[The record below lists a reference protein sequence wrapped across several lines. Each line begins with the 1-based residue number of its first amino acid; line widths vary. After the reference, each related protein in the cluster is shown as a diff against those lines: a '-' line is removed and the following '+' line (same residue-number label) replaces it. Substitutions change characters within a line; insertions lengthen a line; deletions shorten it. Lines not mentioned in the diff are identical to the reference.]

1 MAIQQPNRVVKVSFR
16 SRYPVNVTAV
26 AEQFG
31 GGGHKQAAGANFTG
45 SVDEAVEQVRTAMIA
60 MLAAR

>member
-1 MAIQQPNRVVKVSFR
+1 MIVA
-16 SRYPVNVTAV
+16 AV

-31 GGGHKQAAGANFTG
+31 GGGNKQAAGANFTG